1 MTKRAIVAA
10 AVAALGAGAAWLS
23 GCGGELP
30 PLPSP
35 PEHEHGPAVGPVA
48 FKDGGGSTDTTVET
62 DPCGCMAGGACE
74 PGDSLELCG
83 ARGEACEACSFGETC
98 HAGACVAPLSAC
110 VAMLE
115 KAGLGGGC
123 ESDAGCAT
131 DEWCA
136 ASCCDP
142 VGGACFAVWRCAP
155 KRAPGEHCDHA
166 GGDHQCSSG
175 TCDPIADECD

>member
-1 MTKRAIVAA
+1 MAKRAIVAA

-23 GCGGELP
+23 GCGTGE
-30 PLPSP
+30 
-35 PEHEHGPAVGPVA
+35 AVPPVA
-48 FKDGGGSTDTTVET
+48 DGGVGGEGGAMRDSGPPDAPVEA
-62 DPCGCMAGGACE
+62 DAAPCGCMADGVCE
-74 PGDSLELCG
+74 PGDWLFLCG
-83 ARGEACEACSFGETC
+83 KGGEACVACSLGETC
-98 HAGACVAPLSAC
+98 HAGACVVLPSAC
-110 VAMLE
+110 VAMLQE
-115 KAGLGGGC
+115 TGLGASC